1 MAAGTVGYTDTR
13 GNKDYLSM
21 IASQIKNRVTEASDM
36 ANKERQF
43 AEEKAEA
50 GGTSLDEA
58 GIGRGYFFGKALG
71 SRFGGDAIARTRG
84 RFAKTPSAGIDPAG
98 NAASRFR
105 GGFDYNVTNEIATG
119 DTSDIEAALITG
131 LSGVSQGLQ
140 SVSQAL
146 IKIDGTLGGLERTQM
161 NMARAIMFQGYVNQM
176 LLSQQQQAAGRDSLR
191 KEERSIEGGGLGGGR
206 IGGSSFGGAGGGRGM
221 INISP
226 GGSGGAGGAGG
237 GGSAGGGGGNKSLS
251 GTGVALT
258 NIQGIEA
265 SSRALSKSLSA
276 GKNMTSVAT
285 GGLKG
290 AKGYTAISSGDIVGM
305 MGTNSLYKKYGIDTA
320 EILAKNPSNIAQAA
334 TKMVGLGAQEA
345 EGVVDLVSGGMK
357 SSKYLDDATAA
368 AAKFGDLYTTSDAYV
383 KRMLEQQVLS
393 KQFGKEPDKIA
404 KAMQNALGNVREMNT
419 VRGALKKGSPRG
431 LLDMADYNEV
441 YEMVIEKYGQ
451 KNADQ
456 FMKLGLFGI
465 DDLGQA
471 TYDRIGNSVLRN
483 DAIADSLIKNYPDM
497 TFESLEKAVLLAR
510 VGDMK
515 DAGYGSTKIV
525 KELRK
530 AMGNNVADELLL
542 KHADDL
548 MKNSAVGKIFG
559 KGSAKVGLRR
569 VLKAIPGIGLGLG
582 IIFGIQRAMKGDLLG
597 AGLEIGSGVL
607 GLNPATTGLGLGIDG
622 FLLARD
628 MGAVPMAEGG
638 IPKGSNVL
646 AMLNDRKDKTPEMVT
661 PLNDETF
668 IKFGEGI
675 LNANKR
681 NYSEFSRQN
690 ASWLSNMGGSG
701 EGDNSLFKI
710 NFGGN
715 DKVDL
720 DGISSNV
727 REIAPAINQLSR
739 DLNNNAGSSNIVN
752 NTTNNYGGTGGKPD
766 QGAESSGGNF
776 SSSGLDAFRLQYIG
790 SLS

>member
-13 GNKDYLSM
+13 GDKDYLSM

-36 ANKERQF
+36 ANEERQF

-58 GIGRGYFFGKALG
+58 GIGKGFFFGKALG

-84 RFAKTPSAGIDPAG
+84 RFAKTPTAGIDPAG

-146 IKIDGTLGGLERTQM
+146 IKIDDTLGGLERTQM

-176 LLSQQQQAAGRDSLR
+176 LLSQQQQAAGRNSLR
-191 KEERSIEGGGLGGGR
+191 KEERSIEGGRLGGGR

-221 INISP
+221 FNITP
-226 GGSGGAGGAGG
+226 GGAGG
-237 GGSAGGGGGNKSLS
+237 GGAGGGSGGGVS
-251 GTGVALT
+251 GFGSSSSSFLT
-258 NIQGIEA
+258 SNVGNIA
-265 SSRALSKSLSA
+265 SRAFGKSLSA
-276 GKNMTSVAT
+276 GKNMNVVGA
-285 GGLKG
+285 GLKG
-290 AKGYTAISSGDIVGM
+290 ASTYRAISSGDIVGM
-305 MGTNSLYKKYGIDTA
+305 MGSNSLYKKYNIDTA
-320 EILAKNPSNIAQAA
+320 EILAKNPTSIAQAA
-334 TKMVGLGAQEA
+334 TKLVGLGGKEA
-345 EGVVDLVSGGMK
+345 DEVVNIVKGGT
-357 SSKYLDDATAA
+357 SSVNYMDDVTKAV
-368 AAKFGDLYTTSDAYV
+368 KDYGELYTLSDSTT
-383 KRMLEQQVLS
+383 KRILEADVLA
-393 KQFGKEPDKIA
+393 KQFGKEPDAIA
-404 KAMQNALGNVREMNT
+404 AAFQQALANNKDTGMMRST
-419 VRGALKKGSPRG
+419 
-431 LLDMADYNEV
+431 LDEFGGTIGVERFIADSDDFKQT
-441 YEMVIEKYGQ
+441 YEMVAKKYGD

-456 FMKLGLFGI
+456 FMKLGLFGSTDYMNL
-465 DDLGQA
+465 DDVG
-471 TYDRIGNSVLRN
+471 RNVLQN
-483 DAIADSLIKNYPDM
+483 NAIADSLIKNYPDM
-497 TFESLEKAVLLAR
+497 TYESLEKAVLLAR
-510 VGDMK
+510 VGNMK

-530 AMGNNVADELLL
+530 TMGNNVADELLL

-548 MKNSAVGKIFG
+548 FKNSKVAGIFG

-569 VLKAIPGIGLGLG
+569 FLKMIPGIGLGLG
-582 IIFGIQRAMKGDLLG
+582 VIFGIQRAMKGDFLG

-607 GLNPATTGLGLGIDG
+607 GLNPATSGLGLGIDG

-638 IPKGSNVL
+638 IPTGSNVL

-690 ASWLSNMGGSG
+690 ASWLTNMGGSG